1 MQIKKAWHGT
11 YINALVEYI
20 MSGDSFLDVDKEFE
34 VFSKEL
40 DKIKISDLNK
50 RNGRNI

>member
-1 MQIKKAWHGT
+1 
-11 YINALVEYI
+11 

-40 DKIKISDLNK
+40 DKIRLSDLNRRMK
-50 RNGRNI
+50 EIYDSNTLYS